1 MSERKHRI
9 LIAEDFDDNRTA
21 LKLMLNLAGFDVLEA
36 VDGRQAVEAVWRD
49 RPDLVLMDITLPV
62 IDGLQAT
69 REIRSHAEFQHL
81 PIIIV
86 SAHDNEEMRQ
96 QAVAAG
102 GTAYI
107 SKPIEFEELKKMI
120 TDCLNAG

>member
-21 LKLMLNLAGFDVLEA
+21 LKLMLNLAGFDALEA

-69 REIRSHAEFQHL
+69 REIRGYAEFQHL

-120 TDCLNAG
+120 ADCLNAG